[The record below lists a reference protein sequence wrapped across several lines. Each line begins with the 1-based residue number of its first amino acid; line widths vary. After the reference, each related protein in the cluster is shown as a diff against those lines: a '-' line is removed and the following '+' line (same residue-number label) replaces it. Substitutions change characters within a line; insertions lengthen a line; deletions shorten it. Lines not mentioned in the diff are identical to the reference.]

1 MVFEC
6 GEWSTVC
13 PFRIFSFASVLLFE
27 RTLGLG
33 FRIPFGPG
41 VRWWRKL
48 NWRRVCF
55 AGRKAGNFSE
65 HSVLDLGV
73 ILFCCFIRLMG
84 CGLISSMV
92 QIVLWA
98 VMYKVNEQ
106 IRDTIG
112 RVPYTPMGSSVSI
125 KSLLELLLPQNAVD
139 KPIAR
144 EIKDFCLCCSA
155 LASSEGVES
164 PSVYWIPKDL
174 SLLARSVLG
183 EFFFACIIS
192 TEHEMVA
199 ELMAEV
205 LPELKAVVKE
215 TCIDPD
221 NEEFVSR
228 VVYPHLGT
236 MCSLIMPCALT
247 MLDHWSPEVKE
258 QGMLALTHL
267 GKNVIAAEL
276 GWYEEAILDACCRN
290 LPASDELW
298 PCVVEVSVLMLVCTQ
313 RKNPRSSW
321 FDQILNEMLSHLERQ
336 PYNRQRRIAWLQHIE
351 PVISAM
357 GLVILMHFHRIF
369 PLFFQWLHF
378 EDDETVILVL
388 ERIHTILKLT
398 WVSKS
403 PFVERLL
410 EELILLY
417 KEVETRANR
426 EAIQRCTLDIL
437 ILLRKCKGLQFELLW
452 SKHKDDP
459 QLEKLVSS
467 LSSEALISQEIT
479 RNI

>member
-1 MVFEC
+1 
-6 GEWSTVC
+6 
-13 PFRIFSFASVLLFE
+13 
-27 RTLGLG
+27 
-33 FRIPFGPG
+33 
-41 VRWWRKL
+41 
-48 NWRRVCF
+48 
-55 AGRKAGNFSE
+55 
-65 HSVLDLGV
+65 
-73 ILFCCFIRLMG
+73 
-84 CGLISSMV
+84 
-92 QIVLWA
+92 
-98 VMYKVNEQ
+98 
-106 IRDTIG
+106 
-112 RVPYTPMGSSVSI
+112 
-125 KSLLELLLPQNAVD
+125 
-139 KPIAR
+139 
-144 EIKDFCLCCSA
+144 
-155 LASSEGVES
+155 
-164 PSVYWIPKDL
+164 
-174 SLLARSVLG
+174 
-183 EFFFACIIS
+183 
-192 TEHEMVA
+192 
-199 ELMAEV
+199 
-205 LPELKAVVKE
+205 
-215 TCIDPD
+215 
-221 NEEFVSR
+221 
-228 VVYPHLGT
+228 
-236 MCSLIMPCALT
+236 
-247 MLDHWSPEVKE
+247 
-258 QGMLALTHL
+258 
-267 GKNVIAAEL
+267 
-276 GWYEEAILDACCRN
+276 
-290 LPASDELW
+290 
-298 PCVVEVSVLMLVCTQ
+298 
-313 RKNPRSSW
+313 
-321 FDQILNEMLSHLERQ
+321 MLSHLERQ

>member
-1 MVFEC
+1 M
-6 GEWSTVC
+6 
-13 PFRIFSFASVLLFE
+13 ASLPAASDLSSCKLYSVPRDHLL
-27 RTLGLG
+27 
-33 FRIPFGPG
+33 
-41 VRWWRKL
+41 
-48 NWRRVCF
+48 
-55 AGRKAGNFSE
+55 
-65 HSVLDLGV
+65 
-73 ILFCCFIRLMG
+73 RLT
-84 CGLISSMV
+84 
-92 QIVLWA
+92 
-98 VMYKVNEQ
+98 EQ

-183 EFFFACIIS
+183 EFSLLASFS

-221 NEEFVSR
+221 NEEFVSGSKR
-228 VVYPHLGT
+228 APVVHAIVAAHQFRWLVTQVVYPHLGT

-313 RKNPRSSW
+313 RKNPRSS
-321 FDQILNEMLSHLERQ
+321 
-336 PYNRQRRIAWLQHIE
+336 
-351 PVISAM
+351 
-357 GLVILMHFHRIF
+357 
-369 PLFFQWLHF
+369 
-378 EDDETVILVL
+378 
-388 ERIHTILKLT
+388 
-398 WVSKS
+398 
-403 PFVERLL
+403 
-410 EELILLY
+410 
-417 KEVETRANR
+417 
-426 EAIQRCTLDIL
+426 C
-437 ILLRKCKGLQFELLW
+437 
-452 SKHKDDP
+452 
-459 QLEKLVSS
+459 
-467 LSSEALISQEIT
+467 SSELSFEGLT
-479 RNI
+479 KY